1 MLPDGGNR
9 IQCISYKTDSLPIL
23 IVSVSMPTKGK
34 GHSLQEYQ
42 DCVDQIGDIISKY
55 VDSHNIVIGGDF
67 NESLEEI

>member
-1 MLPDGGNR
+1 
-9 IQCISYKTDSLPIL
+9 
-23 IVSVSMPTKGK
+23 MPTKGK